1 MHPVT
6 QSKVNDIDFLIN
18 ESKHRILTL
27 YETNWLKNNLS
38 MLISICEYDF
48 KTSVEKKIYQ
58 NLVELHDKI
67 KNGEIK
73 L

>member
-18 ESKHRILTL
+18 ESRHRILTL
-27 YETNWLKNNLS
+27 DETNWLKNNLS
-38 MLISICEYDF
+38 MLIRICESDF
-48 KTSVEKKIYQ
+48 KTSAEKKIYQ
-58 NLVELHDKI
+58 RLVELNDKI